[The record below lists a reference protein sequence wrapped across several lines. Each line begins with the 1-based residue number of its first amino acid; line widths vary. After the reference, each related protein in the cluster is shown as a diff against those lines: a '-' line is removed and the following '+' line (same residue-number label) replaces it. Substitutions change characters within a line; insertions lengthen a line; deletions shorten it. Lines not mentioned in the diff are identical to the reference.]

1 MCNGMQN
8 VEINEILQPIKGLG
22 DKGES
27 VFKEGGKKE
36 NHQRRKANMLGKYR
50 RKKKK
55 RLKLKMQRLFEAI
68 SVELQ
73 IINIQI
79 KKYNICYRISIM
91 IQQILLTKLSNE
103 KSVYQYEYV

>member
-1 MCNGMQN
+1 MQ
-8 VEINEILQPIKGLG
+8 K
-22 DKGES
+22 
-27 VFKEGGKKE
+27 
-36 NHQRRKANMLGKYR
+36 
-50 RKKKK
+50 
-55 RLKLKMQRLFEAI
+55 LFEAI

>member
-1 MCNGMQN
+1 
-8 VEINEILQPIKGLG
+8 
-22 DKGES
+22 
-27 VFKEGGKKE
+27 
-36 NHQRRKANMLGKYR
+36 MLGKYR
-50 RKKKK
+50 RKKKW
-55 RLKLKMQRLFEAI
+55 LKLKMQKLFEAI